1 MAFAYPPKANDI
13 LSLPVEDLS
22 KATNIG
28 VNAFAAAQA
37 ALPGFRDPIHKGHP
51 KTFIVTGNVLPF
63 LDVVP
68 ASYWALGVQK
78 TIISRLIANASQAYE
93 AEGFQFYFAS
103 MVSTEGGLPDIAEE
117 FRASGPT
124 HGKVYWELINN
135 EKQED
140 WDCRFVKFDA
150 DQFYLTAGVFLGL
163 QLTGNVPLQ
172 RLHRVMI

>member
-1 MAFAYPPKANDI
+1 MSFAYPPKANDI
-13 LSLPVEDLS
+13 LSLPVEDLL

-78 TIISRLIANASQAYE
+78 TIIS
-93 AEGFQFYFAS
+93 
-103 MVSTEGGLPDIAEE
+103 
-117 FRASGPT
+117 PT
-124 HGKVYWELINN
+124 HHKRMRQKDFNFISLQWYLRRGDFQIL
-135 EKQED
+135 Q
-140 WDCRFVKFDA
+140 RSSGQA
-150 DQFYLTAGVFLGL
+150 DQRMEKF
-163 QLTGNVPLQ
+163 TGN
-172 RLHRVMI
+172 